1 MLPISLISIAALSV
15 WAAPPDLAGPL
26 PGRLRGGYCS
36 GGNRDLLS
44 HVHAVG
50 MNAVMPKFG
59 GIESPLKPADADA
72 LRAWS
77 DDCAGQDLAF
87 LPVFNFFGG
96 HEPAWIGDYAHYVD
110 GRGAKLAHTP
120 CPFDPGFWDRY
131 VTARFVAIAEALE
144 GKPFASILLDLE
156 MYGADS
162 TTYREPCYC
171 DACYGAFVRAHADRL
186 KAVPAPERKAAIEAA
201 GLQDEWREAARDRAR
216 ELATACREALHRVR
230 PGLRIGALH
239 LDLSG
244 PFQDGLALGFG
255 TEKLPVFALTERTY
269 STGYDE
275 YVQQAQQAFKALGAH
290 VDLLCGVW
298 QSQFPPENLA
308 ENLYYCAR
316 DSYGYWVYTLET
328 FDAPDYSPLPGKPED
343 YWAAIRE
350 TNAELDRLA
359 ADAAYVSRLTVRPF
373 EVPVPPLTARGFKPY
388 ALMPYSEE
396 GQPELPPRLRGR
408 NILYFHA
415 KTGDALSFEV
425 TFRQVGRYRDAGR
438 ALLVSPAGE
447 ELAIADVR
455 ADAPGS
461 LEANAAAA
469 GVYGLII
476 ETRANASDVTRASH
490 PLAVGIAGPEGAHL
504 ITRVPALYAYV
515 PPGARQATFTLIT
528 EGAGEGLHARI
539 SSEDGAELY
548 SGDVIGRATATVQL
562 PDDARHVL
570 RFDFAKLPGAVFED
584 LTLRADEG
592 ALPFAATSLRGL
604 LKAADQATR

>member
-1 MLPISLISIAALSV
+1 MLPIALIPITVLPV
-15 WAAPPDLAGPL
+15 WAGPPDLSGSL

-36 GGNRDLLS
+36 AGNRALLTQ
-44 HVHAVG
+44 VHAAG

-59 GIESPLKPADADA
+59 GIESPLKPPDAEA
-72 LRAWS
+72 LQAWS
-77 DDCAGQDLAF
+77 DDSAAQDLAF

-96 HEPAWIGDYAHYVD
+96 HDPAWIRDYAHYVD
-110 GRGAKLAHTP
+110 GRGVELAHTP
-120 CPFDPGFWDRY
+120 CPFDRAFWDRY
-131 VTARFVAIAEALE
+131 ITARFVAMAEALE
-144 GKPFASILLDLE
+144 GKPLAGILLDLE

-162 TTYREPCYC
+162 TTYHEPCYC

-186 KAVPAPERKAAIEAA
+186 NAVPAPERKAAIEAA
-201 GLQDEWREAARDRAR
+201 GLQDDWREAARAKAR
-216 ELATACREALHRVR
+216 ELAVTCREALHRVR
-230 PGLRIGALH
+230 PDLRIGALH
-239 LDLSG
+239 LDFSA

-275 YVQQAQQAFKALGAH
+275 YVQQAQQAFRTLGAH

-308 ENLYYCAR
+308 ENLYHCAR

-328 FDAPDYSPLPGKPED
+328 FEAPDYSPLPGKPHD
-343 YWAAIRE
+343 HWAAIQE
-350 TNAELDRLA
+350 ANAELDKLA
-359 ADAAYVSRLTVRPF
+359 ADPAYVSRLTVRPF
-373 EVPVPPLTARGFKPY
+373 EVPVPPLTARGFKQY
-388 ALMPYSEE
+388 ALVPCSAA

-415 KTGDALSFEV
+415 QAGDALSFEV

-438 ALLVSPAGE
+438 ALLVSPAGD
-447 ELAIADVR
+447 ELAIADVK

-461 LEANAAAA
+461 LEAKAAAT

-490 PLAVGIAGPEGAHL
+490 PLAVSIAGPEGAHL
-504 ITRVPALYAYV
+504 ITRVPGLYVYV
-515 PPGARQATFTLIT
+515 PAGVRQAAFALAT
-528 EGAGEGLHARI
+528 EGVGEALHARI
-539 SSEDGAELY
+539 SPEDGAELY
-548 SGDVIGRATATVQL
+548 SGDVIGRMTATVRL
-562 PDDARHVL
+562 PDDAGHVL
-570 RFDFAKLPGAVFED
+570 RLDFAKLPGAVFED

-592 ALPFAATSLRGL
+592 ALPFAATSPRGL
-604 LKAADQATR
+604 LKAVK